1 VALRRASRGDA
12 ERRRRGVAMSAVA
25 AARSA
30 AAWLA
35 LAQRAVLEVRGS
47 DRVRFLQ
54 GQLTN
59 DVAALDAAG
68 SIATSYGL
76 ALTRE
81 GRIVAD
87 FHVVARADAIWL
99 DVERAVAP
107 AAIERLSKYV
117 VADDVAIAD
126 ASAAFA
132 RFAIEGPRA
141 RELLAA
147 AGADEAIAAGQVR
160 EVRIAGAT
168 AIAAGFALSGRAG
181 IQLFAPREASE
192 AIESALRAAGV
203 EGDAA
208 ALEILRVE
216 AGLPRAGSEIGLDT
230 LPAELDLVERAVSFT
245 KGCFTGQEVVTRMHS
260 RGRVGHRLVGV
271 ALGERASLP
280 APHTPVEVAGA
291 KVGELTS
298 VVRSPSQG
306 TIALAIVRRGAEAPG
321 AEARVDG
328 AGARIVALPFVPIP
342 DAP

>member
-1 VALRRASRGDA
+1 MSDAITAARAS
-12 ERRRRGVAMSAVA
+12 
-25 AARSA
+25 
-30 AAWLA
+30 AAWFP

-59 DVAALDAAG
+59 DVAALDATG
-68 SIATSYGL
+68 PIATSYGL

-87 FHVVARADAIWL
+87 FHVIARADAIWL

-117 VADDVAIAD
+117 VADDVEIAD

-141 RELLAA
+141 RDLLAA
-147 AGADEAIAAGQVR
+147 AGAAAIGAGQVAETR
-160 EVRIAGAT
+160 FAGAR
-168 AIAAGFALSGRAG
+168 AIAAGFALAGRTG
-181 IQLFAPREASE
+181 IQLFAPRDAAD
-192 AIESALRAAGV
+192 AIGSALRATDAV

-208 ALEILRVE
+208 ALEVLRVE
-216 AGLPRAGSEIGLDT
+216 AGLPRAGAEIGLDT

-271 ALGERASLP
+271 ALGERTSLP
-280 APHTPVEVAGA
+280 APHAAVEIAGA
-291 KVGELTS
+291 KVGEVTS
-298 VVRSPSQG
+298 AVRSPSAG
-306 TIALAIVRRGAEAPG
+306 AIALAIVRRGSEAPG
-321 AEARVDG
+321 AEAHVDD
-328 AGARIVALPFVPIP
+328 AGARVVSLPFVPIP
-342 DAP
+342 DAS

>member
-1 VALRRASRGDA
+1 MSDA
-12 ERRRRGVAMSAVA
+12 IA
-25 AARSA
+25 AARSS
-30 AAWLA
+30 AAWFA

-68 SIATSYGL
+68 PIATSYGL

-87 FHVVARADAIWL
+87 FHVVARADVIWL
-99 DVERAVAP
+99 DVERGVAP
-107 AAIERLSKYV
+107 AATERLSKYV

-126 ASAAFA
+126 ASAAFV

-141 RELLAA
+141 RDLLAA
-147 AGADEAIAAGQVR
+147 AGGDEAIAAGQVG
-160 EVRIAGAT
+160 EVRIAGAP
-168 AIAAGFALSGRAG
+168 AIAAGFALAGRAG

-192 AIESALRAAGV
+192 AIGSALRAAGAV

-208 ALEILRVE
+208 ALEVLRVE
-216 AGLPRAGSEIGLDT
+216 AGLPRAGAEIGVDT

-298 VVRSPSQG
+298 AVRSPSQG
-306 TIALAIVRRGAEAPG
+306 AIALAIVRRGSEAPG